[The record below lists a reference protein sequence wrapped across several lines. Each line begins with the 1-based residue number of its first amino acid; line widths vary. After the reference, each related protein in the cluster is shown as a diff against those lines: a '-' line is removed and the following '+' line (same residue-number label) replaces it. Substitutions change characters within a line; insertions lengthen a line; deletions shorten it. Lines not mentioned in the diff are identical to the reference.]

1 MMDEESLFSIEQV
14 FRSPFPF
21 LSKSMHFV
29 DHPFPAVFF
38 GFTQKQF
45 KWPTREVTVRRIPR
59 RDREG
64 KDRLYLYL
72 LRRLPLRLQA
82 RGYRISFPGIAPDY
96 CRAPMDRRNGRI
108 TYLFLDDRTNLSRIL
123 ACPLYKYIPYSGHRR
138 GFAGQTAYSRSS
150 IYLSNEDTPYAI
162 SGQR

>member
-1 MMDEESLFSIEQV
+1 MMLSLSVFEFIMMDEESLFSIEQV

-64 KDRLYLYL
+64 KITILV
-72 LRRLPLRLQA
+72 
-82 RGYRISFPGIAPDY
+82 
-96 CRAPMDRRNGRI
+96 GRQM
-108 TYLFLDDRTNLSRIL
+108 
-123 ACPLYKYIPYSGHRR
+123 SGW
-138 GFAGQTAYSRSS
+138 
-150 IYLSNEDTPYAI
+150 
-162 SGQR
+162 